1 MSELVHGTKDNKK
14 NLFSSHF
21 LPNILATIFKAKTNK
36 L

>member
-14 NLFSSHF
+14 DLLFSHF
-21 LPNILATIFKAKTNK
+21 LPNILATIFKAKINK